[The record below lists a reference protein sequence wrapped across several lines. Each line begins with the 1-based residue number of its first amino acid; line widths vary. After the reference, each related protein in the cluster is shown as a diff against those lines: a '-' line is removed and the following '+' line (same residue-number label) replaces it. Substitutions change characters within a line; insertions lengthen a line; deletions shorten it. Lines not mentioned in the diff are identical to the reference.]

1 MVIIMWDNI
10 CYLGTIKE
18 IENDFGDIE
27 KTIVYDDYIFCDERS
42 VKYNEFYQAQALG
55 MQPEIVLKV
64 HQIDYNKQK
73 YVKYEDEEYT
83 ILRTYKTSSE
93 DIELTLTRGINVST

>member
-1 MVIIMWDNI
+1 
-10 CYLGTIKE
+10 
-18 IENDFGDIE
+18 
-27 KTIVYDDYIFCDERS
+27 
-42 VKYNEFYQAQALG
+42 